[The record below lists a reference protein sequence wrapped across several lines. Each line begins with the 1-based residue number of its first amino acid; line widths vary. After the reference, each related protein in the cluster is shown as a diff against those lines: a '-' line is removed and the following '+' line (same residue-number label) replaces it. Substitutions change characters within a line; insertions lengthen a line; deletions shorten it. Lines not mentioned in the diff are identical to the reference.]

1 MPRRPRAQGR
11 RAAARS
17 GAPAAAARARTSRS
31 TGSVTLEDV
40 ARIAGVSAITVS
52 RVVNR
57 PELVR
62 PETVA
67 HVQRAIARTGYV
79 PNLLAGG
86 LASRRSRLVAAVV
99 PTVAHS
105 MFVEAVEAL
114 TDRLWDAGYHVV
126 LALTGYSTRE
136 EALVT
141 ELLGRRP
148 DALFLV
154 GVNHTPETRRRILSA
169 QIPVVEVWDLS
180 ETPLDMVVGFSH
192 EKVGAAVAE
201 HLVAKG
207 YRRFASVWA
216 TDARA
221 SRRRRGFLDAL
232 ARHGL
237 EEVGASLTPAPST
250 QTAGRRGMAEIL
262 ARGGRPDAVV
272 CSSDTF
278 AHGVL
283 AEARARG
290 LEVPRDVAVMGFGDL
305 EFAADTV
312 PALSTVRVDRAGIG
326 RIAAESLLA
335 SLEGEPPA
343 RKVVD
348 VGFAIVDRETT

>member
-1 MPRRPRAQGR
+1 MPRRPRANAGR
-11 RAAARS
+11 TGARD
-17 GAPAAAARARTSRS
+17 GRPARPARPATSRS

-40 ARIAGVSAITVS
+40 ARIAGVSPITVS

-62 PETVA
+62 AATVE
-67 HVQRAIARTGYV
+67 HVQRVIARTGYV

-86 LASRRSRLVAAVV
+86 LASRRSRIVAAIV
-99 PTVAHS
+99 PTVTNGI
-105 MFVEAVEAL
+105 FVETIQAL

-126 LALTGYSTRE
+126 LGLTGYTARE

-141 ELLGRRP
+141 EILGRRP
-148 DALFLV
+148 EALFIV
-154 GVNHTPETRRRILSA
+154 GVNHSPVTRRRILSA
-169 QIPVVEVWDLS
+169 QIPVVEAWDLT

-207 YRRFASVWA
+207 YRRIASVWA
-216 TDARA
+216 DDARA
-221 SRRRRGFLDAL
+221 ARRRRGFLEVL

-237 EEVGASLTPAPST
+237 EEVGVSITPAPST
-250 QTAGRRGMAEIL
+250 QRVGRQSMADLLSRGV
-262 ARGGRPDAVV
+262 RPDAVA

-278 AHGVL
+278 AQGVL

-290 LEVPRDVAVMGFGDL
+290 LAVPAELAVMGFGDL

-312 PALSTVRVDRAGIG
+312 PALSTVRIDREGIG
-326 RIAAESLLA
+326 RLAAEALLA
-335 SLEGEPPA
+335 HLEGKPPP

-348 VGFAIVDRETT
+348 VGFQVVDRATT

>member
-1 MPRRPRAQGR
+1 MSRRPPAQRRKTTAPGGGPLRAI
-11 RAAARS
+11 
-17 GAPAAAARARTSRS
+17 RTPTRRS

-62 PETVA
+62 ADTVE
-67 HVQRAIARTGYV
+67 HVRRAIARTGYV

-99 PTVAHS
+99 PTVTNS
-105 MFVEAVEAL
+105 IFVETIQAL
-114 TDRLWDAGYHVV
+114 TDRLWEARYHVV
-126 LALTGYSTRE
+126 LGLTGYTTRE

-141 ELLGRRP
+141 EILGRRP
-148 DALFLV
+148 DALFIV

-169 QIPVVEVWDLS
+169 HVPVIEVWDLT

-192 EKVGAAVAE
+192 EKVGTAVAE
-201 HLVAKG
+201 HLVSRG
-207 YRRFASVWA
+207 YRRIASVWA
-216 TDARA
+216 DDERA
-221 SRRRRGFLDAL
+221 LRRRRGFLEAL

-237 EEVGASLTPAPST
+237 EEAGASITPAPST
-250 QTAGRRGMAEIL
+250 QRLGRRSMAEL
-262 ARGGRPDAVV
+262 LERGARPDAVA

-278 AHGVL
+278 AQGVL

-290 LEVPRDVAVMGFGDL
+290 LSVPGDVAVMGFGDL
-305 EFAADTV
+305 EFAAETV
-312 PALSTVRVDRAGIG
+312 PALSTVRIDRRGIG
-326 RIAAESLLA
+326 RLAAEAILA
-335 SLEGEPPA
+335 QLDGKPPE
-343 RKVVD
+343 RRVVD
-348 VGFAIVDRETT
+348 VGFEIVDRDTT